1 LREVGGAVHVTTTPG
16 AGTQFHLRVPVSR
29 SVLRSLIVVIAGEP
43 HALPLSRV
51 DRLLRVAQAEIRL
64 VEDRPYIVVDER
76 NVALVAAAQIL
87 ELDGA
92 APAGESLAVVVVA
105 DRGQRIGFVVDDFL
119 GEQDLVVKP
128 LDARLGRVADI
139 SAAAILAD
147 GAPVLIVDVEDLVR
161 SVLRTRQQ
169 QRSAQLAATGEAAAA
184 PPRRRRILVVDDS
197 ITVRELERDLLS
209 AQGYEVVT
217 AVDGLAGWDAVRES
231 DFDLVITDVDMP
243 RLDGIAL
250 TRSIKQDPKLREVPV
265 IIMSYRGTLEDRQ
278 RGLAAAAD
286 LYVAKA
292 DYDDLGLLQ
301 AVVDLIGPALP

>member
-1 LREVGGAVHVTTTPG
+1 
-16 AGTQFHLRVPVSR
+16 
-29 SVLRSLIVVIAGEP
+29 
-43 HALPLSRV
+43 
-51 DRLLRVAQAEIRL
+51 
-64 VEDRPYIVVDER
+64 
-76 NVALVAAAQIL
+76 
-87 ELDGA
+87 
-92 APAGESLAVVVVA
+92 VVVVA
-105 DRGQRIGFVVDDFL
+105 DRGQRFGFVVDTFV
-119 GEQDLVVKP
+119 GEQDLVIKA
-128 LDARLGRVADI
+128 LDPRLGRVADI

-250 TRSIKQDPKLREVPV
+250 TRAIKQDARLRDVPV

-292 DYDDLGLLQ
+292 DYDDQGLLQ
-301 AVVDLIGPALP
+301 AVFDLIGPALP

>member
-161 SVLRTRQQ
+161 SVQRMQQLRR
-169 QRSAQLAATGEAAAA
+169 LAPLGATGESAAT

-197 ITVRELERDLLS
+197 ITVRELEKDLLS

-217 AVDGLAGWDAVRES
+217 AVDGLAGWDAVRDS

-286 LYVAKA
+286 LYVSKA